1 MWDKDIGVLLIHPIF
16 QSLYI
21 NIGQMRNV
29 FHEHAAVAEVVKQN
43 KPHWKSVGCT
53 CTIAFYVAICMHIPK
68 QFLKVGKGFKHT
80 LLF

>member
-29 FHEHAAVAEVVKQN
+29 FHEHAAVAEVVE
-43 KPHWKSVGCT
+43 
-53 CTIAFYVAICMHIPK
+53 
-68 QFLKVGKGFKHT
+68 
-80 LLF
+80 